1 MRADAAPA
9 GPPITA
15 ALGSWIAELDAGDVP
30 SVIRD
35 HLKLCLLDTL
45 GCGLFGAL
53 QPWGRITASVASES
67 AQGDCR
73 LWGFGETSGAVAAA
87 LANGTAVH
95 GFELDDVHLSGQIHP
110 GSVTVPAA
118 LALGEMT
125 GATGAELLTALAAGY
140 ETGIRLG
147 VAAGRGHGLSGFHP
161 TGTLGAV
168 AAAASAARLLGLDA
182 DAATATL
189 ALGATQASGLYAA
202 RTGGMAKRFH
212 AGHAASAGVTAG
224 LLARRGFT
232 GARTAIE
239 EPFGG
244 LLATMGCDG
253 DRGALLADLGETWLS
268 GGVGF
273 KIYSTCASAQ
283 TVVEGV
289 RQLRASGVTAD
300 ALETLEVHMGSI
312 AVSNVGWRYR
322 PNDVVAAQMN
332 GRYAAAV
339 ALLDGDAFVEQFA
352 PDRLADPAILAL
364 TERVQFAVDPHIESG
379 GLGLRHAS
387 RLVARLRDG
396 TTRTVYNA
404 QRPGGPGNEI
414 APEAV
419 VAKFRRLA
427 RPAIGEA
434 GAERLLDL
442 VMEIDSLST
451 LSPLASA
458 LARPELHE
466 VASQRSLP

>member
-1 MRADAAPA
+1 MIPDAAPS
-9 GPPITA
+9 GPAITA
-15 ALGSWIAELDAGDVP
+15 ELGTWIAGLKAGDVP
-30 SVIRD
+30 AATRD

-53 QPWGRITASVASES
+53 QPWGRISAAMASES
-67 AQGDCR
+67 AQGNCR
-73 LWGFGETSGAVAAA
+73 LWGSSETSGAVAAA

-125 GATGAELLTALAAGY
+125 GASGAELLTALAAGY

-168 AAAASAARLLGLDA
+168 AAAASAARLLGLGA
-182 DAATATL
+182 DAATSTL

-253 DRGALLADLGETWLS
+253 DRDALLGELGQTWLS
-268 GGVGF
+268 SGVGF

-283 TVVEGV
+283 TIVEGV
-289 RQLRASGVTAD
+289 RQLRAGGVTAD
-300 ALETLEVHMGSI
+300 TLETLEVHMGSI

-332 GRYAAAV
+332 GSYAAAV

-352 PDRLADPAILAL
+352 PDRLSDPAILAL
-364 TERVQFAVDPHIESG
+364 TERVHFAVDPHIESG

-414 APEAV
+414 PPDAV
-419 VAKFRRLA
+419 IAKFRRLA

-442 VMEIDSLST
+442 VMDIDALTSLAP
-451 LSPLASA
+451 LSAA

-466 VASQRSLP
+466 VVSQRSLS